1 MLALGLLLLTP
12 VLMWL
17 GQSAALRAAGLP
29 LRLWIGTADL
39 PPAVR
44 RANRT
49 ITKVVFAG
57 VLVAYPFL
65 RGEGPLAYYV
75 RLFPLRP
82 RPLEMLYGAAAG
94 ILYLALLYLAW
105 MTSDN
110 VRFGRRH
117 DWRRLAVRLAG
128 VPFTALLI
136 ALVEELL
143 FRGVLLADL
152 LRTFDPYIA
161 LPVGIVAFA
170 AAHYVRRVK
179 RYWTFPGHLAL
190 GTLLCLAF
198 YWTHALWLPIGLHA
212 GGVLVLMAV
221 RPLIRYCGPAWLVGA
236 SIFPY
241 AGAVGIGALLLLT
254 LNMWFSYGGS
264 S

>member
-1 MLALGLLLLTP
+1 MLALGLLLVTP
-12 VLMWL
+12 LLMWL
-17 GQSAALRAAGLP
+17 GQSAALRAGGLP
-29 LRLWIGTADL
+29 VRWWLGTADL

-57 VLVAYPFL
+57 VLVVYPLL
-65 RGEGPLAYYV
+65 RGENPLAYYAQF
-75 RLFPLRP
+75 FPLGPRP
-82 RPLEMLYGAAAG
+82 RELLHGAAAG

-105 MTSDN
+105 MITDN
-110 VRFGRRH
+110 VRFGVRH
-117 DWRRLAVRLAG
+117 DWRRLVLRLAG

-152 LRTFDPYIA
+152 LRALDPYVA
-161 LPVGIVAFA
+161 LPVGIAAFA

-198 YWTHALWLPIGLHA
+198 YWTGAFWLPIGLHA

-221 RPLIRYCGPAWLVGA
+221 RPLIRYRGPAWLVGA

-241 AGAVGIGALLLLT
+241 AGVVGIVALSALT
-254 LNMWFSYGGS
+254 VNMWLSYGS
-264 S
+264 EP

>member
-12 VLMWL
+12 ILMWL

-49 ITKVVFAG
+49 ITKVVFAA
-57 VLVAYPFL
+57 VLVAYPLL
-65 RGEGPLAYYV
+65 RGVNLLTYYT
-75 RLFPLRP
+75 RCFPLRS
-82 RPLEMLYGAAAG
+82 RPLEMLHGATAG
-94 ILYLALLYLAW
+94 VLYLALLYLAW
-105 MTSDN
+105 TITDN
-110 VRFGRRH
+110 VRFGVRH
-117 DWRRLAVRLAG
+117 DLRQLAIRLAG

-152 LRTFDPYIA
+152 LRTFSPYIA
-161 LPVGIVAFA
+161 LPVGIAAFA
-170 AAHYVRRVK
+170 AAHYVRRAK
-179 RYWTFPGHLAL
+179 RYWTLPGHLAL
-190 GTLLCLAF
+190 GALLCLAF
-198 YWTHALWLPIGLHA
+198 YWTRALWLPIGLHA

-221 RPLIRYCGPAWLVGA
+221 RPLVRYRGPAWLVGA

-241 AGAVGIGALLLLT
+241 AGGVGIVALLLLT
-254 LNMWFSYGGS
+254 LNMWFSYGGQT
-264 S
+264 